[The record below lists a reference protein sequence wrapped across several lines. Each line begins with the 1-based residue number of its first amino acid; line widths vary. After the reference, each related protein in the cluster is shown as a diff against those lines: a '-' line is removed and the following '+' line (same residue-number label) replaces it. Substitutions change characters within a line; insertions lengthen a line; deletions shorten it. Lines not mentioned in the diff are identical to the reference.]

1 MQNRGFLF
9 AVVGAVF
16 ECGWVYGLKFADS
29 NLDYFL
35 TLCVVFA
42 STFFFIQSFKHLPT
56 SLAYILYVGLG
67 TLFVV
72 VAEIIATKNFD
83 IIRTLCIITL
93 LIGIFGLNKEN
104 SKENKNA

>member
-42 STFFFIQSFKHLPT
+42 STFFFLQSFKHLPT

-67 TLFVV
+67 ALFVV
-72 VAEIIATKNFD
+72 MVEIFATKNFD
-83 IIRTLCIITL
+83 ILRICCIATL
-93 LIGIFGLNKEN
+93 LFGVFGLK
-104 SKENKNA
+104 KADV